1 MRWRWRWRQVIRVA
15 QWLAAL
21 ALLVLVLGQILLPRI
36 AASRI
41 SSRIGRYGKVDSVH
55 VTAWPAV
62 KLLWEHADSAT
73 VHASNLRLSPAQ
85 TADLLWEGRG
95 LGRIDVSASSVQEG
109 PLRLS
114 AVKLHKHGERLQA
127 HALLSQA
134 DVKAALPPGVDVQLL
149 GSANG
154 QVQVRASGGLFGVG
168 AAVDAVAQASNGKLV
183 VQPRGFLVQAL
194 KLTLFSDPHVRVQ
207 AVGARATGDAGY
219 AVSIDASLG

>member
-1 MRWRWRWRQVIRVA
+1 MIRVA

-21 ALLVLVLGQILLPRI
+21 ALLVLVLAQILLPRI

-85 TADLLWEGRG
+85 TAHLLWEGRG

-114 AVKLHKHGERLQA
+114 AVKLHKRGERLQA

-134 DVKAALPPGVDVQLL
+134 DVKAALPAGFDVQLL

-168 AAVDAVAQASNGKLV
+168 AAVDAVAQANNGKLV

-207 AVGARATGDAGY
+207 AVGARATGDAGGEAGY
-219 AVSIDASLG
+219 AVSIDASLR